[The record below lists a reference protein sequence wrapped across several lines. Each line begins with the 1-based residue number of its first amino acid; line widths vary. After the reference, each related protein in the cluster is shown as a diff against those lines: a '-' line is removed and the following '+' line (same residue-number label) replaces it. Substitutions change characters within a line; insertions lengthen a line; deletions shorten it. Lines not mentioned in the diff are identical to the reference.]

1 MRIAIAGKGGV
12 GKSTLLWPLALSF
25 HQKGYRTIAID
36 ADSNPSLALAAG
48 IEPTRVDGLP
58 TLFERRELFASKDV
72 TPDQVLERCS
82 FRTPCEIPLITMARV
97 RGAGQG
103 CLCKAH
109 KLVREVTDL
118 LGREEQLIVLI
129 DTTAGLEYLRRATV
143 QFIETLLIVAEPY
156 FRSLEAAA
164 RIKNLAEG
172 LNIKHIYGVA
182 NKVRDKADE
191 NVILEYFSKC
201 GIDGLAAIPFYEI
214 ISRDTSNSMGANNR
228 FVAQI
233 VARLE
238 DDYRAHLLG
247 NQFFTLSDKLLN
259 HSNLD
264 LSKRELLT
272 MRQLGKKGHITM
284 KQLAAHIEAA
294 LSTTTAVVDKLVTR
308 KYVKRATDENDRR
321 IVHVRLTQEG
331 KEFLKDHL
339 SASEAVVKSITDSL
353 DKAEQLALIELM
365 RKLHVN

>member
-48 IEPTRVDGLP
+48 VEPTTADSLP
-58 TLFERRELFASKDV
+58 TLFDSRELLARKDI
-72 TPDQVLERCS
+72 TPGQVLEKCS
-82 FRTPCEIPLITMARV
+82 YRTPCDVPLITMARV
-97 RGAGQG
+97 RGAGHG

-109 KLVREVTDL
+109 NLVREVTDL
-118 LGREEQLIVLI
+118 LGREEQIIVLI
-129 DTTAGLEYLRRATV
+129 DTAAGLEYLRRATV

-156 FRSLEAAA
+156 FRSLEAVA
-164 RIKNLAEG
+164 RIKSLAEG

-182 NKVRDKADE
+182 NKVRDEADE
-191 NVILEYFSKC
+191 DVILEYFTKC
-201 GIDGLAAIPFYEI
+201 GIDGLAAIPFYENV
-214 ISRDTSNSMGANNR
+214 SRDTSNSIGADNM

-233 VARLE
+233 MSQLE
-238 DDYRAHLLG
+238 DDYRAHLLS
-247 NQFFTLSDKLLN
+247 NQFFTLSGKLLN
-259 HSNLD
+259 HLNLD

-272 MRQLGKKGHITM
+272 MRHLGKKGDTTM
-284 KQLAAHIEAA
+284 KQLAGHLEAA
-294 LSTTTAVVDKLVTR
+294 FSTTTAVVDKLVTR
-308 KYVKRATDENDRR
+308 KYVKRAIDESDRR
-321 IVHVRLTQEG
+321 IVHVRLTQKG
-331 KEFLKDHL
+331 KEFLKDHF
-339 SASEAVVKSITDSL
+339 SASETVVKSITDSL